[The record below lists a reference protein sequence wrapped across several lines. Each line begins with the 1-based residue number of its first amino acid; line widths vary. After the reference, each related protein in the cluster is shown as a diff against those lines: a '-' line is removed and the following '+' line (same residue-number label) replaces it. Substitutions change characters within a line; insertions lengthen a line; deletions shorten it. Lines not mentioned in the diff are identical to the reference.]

1 MTLLFALAINTTTAF
16 AQQTNTLDFITVLEI
31 PQKQNAIEL
40 TLEEATQKALTRST
54 TLKNSNMDLNIS
66 EQKLEDEQ
74 NYIAGGHTFQQLLQY
89 IKQNAEYTSSKLNRE
104 VTEES
109 IKFSLKQVYIDII
122 NKEREIV
129 LLEKSIQNTEKE

>member
-1 MTLLFALAINTTTAF
+1 MNKKCIAMTLLFALAINTTTAF

-66 EQKLEDEQ
+66 EQKLED
-74 NYIAGGHTFQQLLQY
+74 
-89 IKQNAEYTSSKLNRE
+89 
-104 VTEES
+104 
-109 IKFSLKQVYIDII
+109 
-122 NKEREIV
+122 
-129 LLEKSIQNTEKE
+129 